1 MNWLIKQGDETCM
14 YGFCLL
20 VFVYRIIE
28 TEPYESGFIEMKCKR
43 KRHQQ
48 NLSIAEF
55 IAMNSYRH
63 ASPPEPYESGMIEM
77 KHKRKRHH
85 QNLSIAES
93 NP

>member
-1 MNWLIKQGDETCM
+1 MER
-14 YGFCLL
+14 FCLF

-28 TEPYESGFIEMKCKR
+28 TERYGSGLIEMKCKR

-55 IAMNSYRH
+55 IAMNSYRY

-77 KHKRKRHH
+77 KHKRKCHQ
-85 QNLSIAES
+85 QNLGIAES

>member
-1 MNWLIKQGDETCM
+1 M

-28 TEPYESGFIEMKCKR
+28 IEPYESGAIEMKHKR

-48 NLSIAEF
+48 NLNIAGF

-63 ASPPEPYESGMIEM
+63 ASL
-77 KHKRKRHH
+77 
-85 QNLSIAES
+85 QNLSLAES